1 MTNIVNVASI
11 YGRIAHIADVSN
23 SGSTVDL
30 NPADV
35 GGAGTTVPAG
45 DVAKLNAVYVS
56 NTSSGDLTAT
66 VTILDDSTPENT
78 FDLINTITVP
88 ANATLDVISK
98 SMYLP
103 AGYGMTIT
111 ASAATGID
119 ALVSWEELSE

>member
-66 VTILDDSTPENT
+66 VTIVDDSSNT
-78 FDLINTITVP
+78 FDLINTFTVP

>member
-1 MTNIVNVASI
+1 MTNIVNVGSI

-35 GGAGTTVPAG
+35 GAVSTTVPTG
-45 DVAKLNAVYVS
+45 DVAKLNAIYIS
-56 NTSSGDLTAT
+56 NTSAGDLTAT
-66 VTILDDSTPENT
+66 VTLIDSGANS

-88 ANATLDVISK
+88 ASSTLDVISK
-98 SMYLP
+98 SLYLP

-119 ALVSWEELSE
+119 ALVSWEEISE

>member
-35 GGAGTTVPAG
+35 GVAGTTVPAG

-66 VTILDDSTPENT
+66 VTIVDASSNT

>member
-56 NTSSGDLTAT
+56 NTSGGDLTAT
-66 VTILDDSTPENT
+66 VTIVDASSNT

>member
-66 VTILDDSTPENT
+66 VTIVDASSNT

>member
-11 YGRIAHIADVSN
+11 YGRIAHIADVSTG

-45 DVAKLNAVYVS
+45 DVAKLNAIYIS

-66 VTILDDSTPENT
+66 VTIVDASSNT

-88 ANATLDVISK
+88 SDATLDVISK

>member
-1 MTNIVNVASI
+1 MANIVNVASI

-66 VTILDDSTPENT
+66 VTIVDDSSNT